1 MNVVGIDLGQS
12 SFKAVELKKEK
23 GSIELFKYGLVENT
37 GINLLSDNE
46 EELDK
51 GTKLLSNFFSE
62 VGFSTPHVV
71 ASLPETS
78 VFTRVIKVPKMSE
91 KELKTAMTYEA
102 EQYIPLPLKDVNFD
116 FQILDDDTV
125 EKESMSVLLVA
136 ASKVLV
142 NKYVKVI
149 KDAKLTLLGL
159 EPETI
164 ALTRIVGDSS
174 SQPNPSIIV
183 SIDSNSTDVIV
194 TYKGI
199 VRFSRNIATG
209 GNALTRALAQNLG
222 FDFSQAEEY
231 KKTYGLDINQV
242 DGKVYNAIKP
252 VFDIVVNEIKRAFFF
267 YTTHN
272 PGVNIRRV
280 VVCGGTA
287 LMPGVLYYL
296 TNNLNLEIEMANPWQ
311 KITIPQRLQK
321 EKQLLLDKGPFFV
334 SAAGLALKD
343 I

>member
-46 EELDK
+46 EELEK

-62 VGFSTPHVV
+62 VGFSTPHVI

-142 NKYVKVI
+142 NKYVKVV
-149 KDAKLTLLGL
+149 KNAKLTLLGL

-174 SQPNPSIIV
+174 TQPNPSIIV